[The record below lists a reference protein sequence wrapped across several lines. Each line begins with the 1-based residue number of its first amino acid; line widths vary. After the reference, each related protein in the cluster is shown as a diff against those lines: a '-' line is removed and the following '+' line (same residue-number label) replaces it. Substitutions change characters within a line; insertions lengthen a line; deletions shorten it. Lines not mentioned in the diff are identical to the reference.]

1 MLVARTVYDRLL
13 SGIALGDYAPGS
25 ALNEKKLAGELGVS
39 RTPVREALL
48 RLRLEGLVRVV
59 PRGGIFVAETTIRQ
73 IREITEV
80 RLVLEECSGRLA
92 VARCS
97 PPWLAEFQAW
107 LDTCGEAWPG
117 LSGRERMRRDMEF
130 HAFLDRAAANET
142 LAKQLTLLRNQ
153 AVLFWGQS
161 AAGQYELEPIIDEY
175 REVVD
180 SIAERDAERCVH
192 AMQQHVLE
200 HVARIQSYLRPE
212 PVSIRVSL
220 VS

>member
-1 MLVARTVYDRLL
+1 MTSTVYDRLL
-13 SGIALGDYAPGS
+13 AGIALGDYAPGS
-25 ALNEKKLAGELGVS
+25 ALKEQELAAQLGVS

-59 PRGGIFVAETTIRQ
+59 PRGGIFVAEASIRQ

-92 VARCS
+92 VARFN
-97 PPWLAEFQAW
+97 PQWLAEFQAW
-107 LDTCGEAWPG
+107 LEVCSEEWAG
-117 LSGRERMRRDMEF
+117 LSGRARMWRDMEF

-161 AAGQYELEPIIDEY
+161 AADQYELEPIIDEY
-175 REVVD
+175 REVVEA
-180 SIAERDAERCVH
+180 IALRDAERCVR
-192 AMQQHVLE
+192 AMQQHVLQ
-200 HVARIQSYLRPE
+200 HVARIQSYIRPE
-212 PVSIRVSL
+212 PVPLTVSRVS
-220 VS
+220 

>member
-1 MLVARTVYDRLL
+1 MTRTVYDRLL
-13 SGIALGDYAPGS
+13 AGIALGDYAPGS
-25 ALNEKKLAGELGVS
+25 ALNERELAAELGVS

-59 PRGGIFVAETTIRQ
+59 PRGGIFVAETSIRQ

-97 PPWLAEFQAW
+97 PQWLAELQAW
-107 LDTCGEAWPG
+107 LDACGEEWSD
-117 LSGRERMRRDMEF
+117 LSGRERMRRDLVF
-130 HAFLDRAAANET
+130 HEFLDRAAGNQT
-142 LAKQLTLLRNQ
+142 LAQQLTVLRNQ

-161 AAGQYELEPIIDEY
+161 AADQYELEPIIDEY

-180 SIAERDAERCVH
+180 AIAARDAERCVRG
-192 AMQQHVLE
+192 MQQHVLQ

-212 PVSIRVSL
+212 PVPLTVSRVS
-220 VS
+220 

>member
-1 MLVARTVYDRLL
+1 MK
-13 SGIALGDYAPGS
+13 
-25 ALNEKKLAGELGVS
+25 KKLAAQLGVS

-59 PRGGIFVAETTIRQ
+59 PRGGIFVAETSIRQ

-92 VARCS
+92 VARCT
-97 PPWLAEFQAW
+97 PEWLAEFQAW
-107 LDTCGEAWPG
+107 LDGCSEAWSG
-117 LSGRERMRRDMEF
+117 LSGTERMRRDMQF
-130 HAFLDRAAANET
+130 HELIDRAAANET

-161 AAGQYELEPIIDEY
+161 AADQYELEPILDEY

-180 SIAERDAERCVH
+180 AIAAGDAERCVR
-192 AMQQHVLE
+192 AMQQHVLQ
-200 HVARIQSYLRPE
+200 HVTRIQSYLRPE
-212 PVSIRVSL
+212 PMPLTVSRIS
-220 VS
+220 

>member
-1 MLVARTVYDRLL
+1 MTSTVYDRLL
-13 SGIALGDYAPGS
+13 AGIALGDYAPGS
-25 ALNEKKLAGELGVS
+25 ALKDQELAAQLGVS

-59 PRGGIFVAETTIRQ
+59 PRGGIFVAETSIRQ

-92 VARCS
+92 VARFT
-97 PPWLAEFQAW
+97 PQWRAEFQAW
-107 LDTCGEAWPG
+107 LEVCSEEWQG
-117 LSGRERMRRDMEF
+117 LSGRARMRRDMEF

-161 AAGQYELEPIIDEY
+161 AADQYELEPIIDEY
-175 REVVD
+175 REVVEA
-180 SIAERDAERCVH
+180 IAAGDAERCVR
-192 AMQQHVLE
+192 AMQQHVLQ
-200 HVARIQSYLRPE
+200 HIARIQRYIRPE
-212 PVSIRVSL
+212 PVPLSVSRVS
-220 VS
+220 

>member
-1 MLVARTVYDRLL
+1 MTRTVYDRLL

-25 ALNEKKLAGELGVS
+25 ALNEKKLAAALGVS

-59 PRGGIFVAETTIRQ
+59 PRGGIFVAETSVRQ

-80 RLVLEECSGRLA
+80 RLVLEECSGQLA
-92 VARCS
+92 VARCNAEL
-97 PPWLAEFQAW
+97 LAEFQAW
-107 LDTCGEAWPG
+107 LEVCGEEWAA
-117 LSGRERMRRDMEF
+117 LTGRERMQRDLAF
-130 HAFLDRAAANET
+130 HAFVDRAAGNEI
-142 LAKQLTLLRNQ
+142 LAQQLAVLRNQ

-175 REVVD
+175 REVVEA
-180 SIAERDAERCVH
+180 ITARDAERCVR
-192 AMQQHVLE
+192 AMKQHVLE
-200 HVARIQSYLRPE
+200 HLARIQSYLRPE
-212 PVSIRVSL
+212 TIPITVSL

>member
-1 MLVARTVYDRLL
+1 VTSTVYDRLL

-25 ALNEKKLAGELGVS
+25 ALNERELAAQLGVS

-59 PRGGIFVAETTIRQ
+59 PRGGIFVAEASIRQ

-92 VARCS
+92 VERRS
-97 PPWLAEFQAW
+97 PEWLAEFQAW
-107 LDTCGEAWPG
+107 LDVCSEGWSELT
-117 LSGRERMRRDMEF
+117 GRERMRRDMEF
-130 HAFLDRAAANET
+130 HDFLDRAAANET

-161 AAGQYELEPIIDEY
+161 AADQYELEPIIDEY
-175 REVVD
+175 REIVEAITVG
-180 SIAERDAERCVH
+180 DAERCVR
-192 AMQQHVLE
+192 AMQQHVLQ
-200 HVARIQSYLRPE
+200 HVARIQSYIRPE
-212 PVSIRVSL
+212 PVPLTVSRVS
-220 VS
+220 

>member
-1 MLVARTVYDRLL
+1 MAATAYDRLL

-25 ALNEKKLAGELGVS
+25 ALNEKKLAAQLGVS

-59 PRGGIFVAETTIRQ
+59 ARGGIFVAETSIRQ

-97 PPWLAEFQAW
+97 PQLFAELRAW
-107 LDTCGEAWPG
+107 LDACREAWPG
-117 LSGRERMRRDMEF
+117 LSGRERMRRDLAF
-130 HAFLDRAAANET
+130 HAFLDRAAGNEI
-142 LAKQLTLLRNQ
+142 LAQQLTVLRNQ

-180 SIAERDAERCVH
+180 AIEVRDAERCVR
-192 AMQQHVLE
+192 ALQQHVLQ
-200 HVARIQSYLRPE
+200 HVTRIQSYLRPE
-212 PVSIRVSL
+212 PVPITVRRVS
-220 VS
+220 

>member
-1 MLVARTVYDRLL
+1 VAATAYDRLL
-13 SGIALGDYAPGS
+13 TGIALGDYAPGS
-25 ALNEKKLAGELGVS
+25 ALNEKKLAAQLGVS

-48 RLRLEGLVRVV
+48 RLRLEGLVRVI
-59 PRGGIFVAETTIRQ
+59 PRGGIFVAETSIRQ

-97 PPWLAEFQAW
+97 PQALVDFRVW
-107 LDTCGEAWPG
+107 LDACSEEWSG
-117 LSGRERMRRDMEF
+117 LSGRERMQRDLAF
-130 HAFLDRAAANET
+130 HAFLDRAARNET
-142 LAKQLTLLRNQ
+142 LAQQLTVLRNQ

-180 SIAERDAERCVH
+180 AIEVRDAERCVR
-192 AMQQHVLE
+192 ALQQHVLQ
-200 HVARIQSYLRPE
+200 HVTRIQSYLRPE
-212 PVSIRVSL
+212 PVPITVRRVS
-220 VS
+220 

>member
-1 MLVARTVYDRLL
+1 VVTSTVYDRLL
-13 SGIALGDYAPGS
+13 AGIALGDYAPGS
-25 ALNEKKLAGELGVS
+25 ALNEKELAAKLGVS

-48 RLRLEGLVRVV
+48 RLRLEGLVWVV
-59 PRGGIFVAETTIRQ
+59 PRGGIFVAETSIRQ

-97 PPWLAEFQAW
+97 PQWLTEFQAW
-107 LDTCGEAWPG
+107 LEVCSEAWPG

-130 HAFLDRAAANET
+130 HGFLDRAAGNET

-161 AAGQYELEPIIDEY
+161 ATDQYELEPIIDEY
-175 REVVD
+175 REVGD
-180 SIAERDAERCVH
+180 AIAAHAAERCVR
-192 AMQQHVLE
+192 AMQQHVLQ

-212 PVSIRVSL
+212 PVPLTVSRVS
-220 VS
+220 

>member
-1 MLVARTVYDRLL
+1 MTSTVYDRLL
-13 SGIALGDYAPGS
+13 AGIALGDYAPGS
-25 ALNEKKLAGELGVS
+25 ALKEQELAAQLGVS

-59 PRGGIFVAETTIRQ
+59 PRGGIFVAEASIRQ

-92 VARCS
+92 VARFN
-97 PPWLAEFQAW
+97 PQWLAEFQAW
-107 LDTCGEAWPG
+107 LEVCSEEWAG
-117 LSGRERMRRDMEF
+117 LSGRARMRRDMEF

-161 AAGQYELEPIIDEY
+161 AADQYELEPIIDEY
-175 REVVD
+175 REVVEA
-180 SIAERDAERCVH
+180 ITARDAERC
-192 AMQQHVLE
+192 ARALQQHVLQ
-200 HVARIQSYLRPE
+200 HVARIQSYIRPE
-212 PVSIRVSL
+212 PVPLTVSRVS
-220 VS
+220 

>member
-1 MLVARTVYDRLL
+1 VVTSTVYDRLL
-13 SGIALGDYAPGS
+13 AGIALGDYAPGS
-25 ALNEKKLAGELGVS
+25 ALNEKELAAELGVS

-59 PRGGIFVAETTIRQ
+59 PRGGIFVAEASIRQ

-97 PPWLAEFQAW
+97 PQWLAEFQAW
-107 LDTCGEAWPG
+107 LDVCNEAWPS
-117 LSGRERMRRDMEF
+117 LSGRERMRCDMEF
-130 HAFLDRAAANET
+130 HDLLDRAAGNGT

-161 AAGQYELEPIIDEY
+161 AADQYELEPIIDEY

-180 SIAERDAERCVH
+180 AIVVGDAEGCVR
-192 AMQQHVLE
+192 AMHQHVLQ

-212 PVSIRVSL
+212 PVPLTVSRVS
-220 VS
+220 

>member
-1 MLVARTVYDRLL
+1 MPVARTVYDRLL
-13 SGIALGDYAPGS
+13 SKIALGDYAPGS

-59 PRGGIFVAETTIRQ
+59 PRGGIFVAETSIRQ

-97 PPWLAEFQAW
+97 PQWLAEFQAW
-107 LDTCGEAWPG
+107 LDACSEEWPG
-117 LSGRERMRRDMEF
+117 LSGRERMRRDLAF
-130 HAFLDRAAANET
+130 HAFLDRAAGNEI
-142 LAKQLTLLRNQ
+142 LAQQLAVLRNQ

-161 AAGQYELEPIIDEY
+161 VAGQYELEPIIDEY

-180 SIAERDAERCVH
+180 SIAESDAERCVR
-192 AMQQHVLE
+192 AMQQHVLQ
-200 HVARIQSYLRPE
+200 HVARIQSYLQPE
-212 PVSIRVSL
+212 PVPIRVSL

>member
-1 MLVARTVYDRLL
+1 VTSTVYDRLL
-13 SGIALGDYAPGS
+13 AGIALGDYAPGS
-25 ALNEKKLAGELGVS
+25 ALKEQELAAQLGVS

-59 PRGGIFVAETTIRQ
+59 PRGGIFVAEASIRQ

-92 VARCS
+92 VARFN
-97 PPWLAEFQAW
+97 PQWLAEFQAW
-107 LDTCGEAWPG
+107 LEVCSEEWAG
-117 LSGRERMRRDMEF
+117 LSGRARMRRDMEF

-161 AAGQYELEPIIDEY
+161 AADQYELEPIIDEY
-175 REVVD
+175 REVVEA
-180 SIAERDAERCVH
+180 ITARDAERCARALQH
-192 AMQQHVLE
+192 HVLQ
-200 HVARIQSYLRPE
+200 HVARIQSYIRPE
-212 PVSIRVSL
+212 PVPLTVSRVS
-220 VS
+220 

>member
-1 MLVARTVYDRLL
+1 VASSVYDRLL
-13 SGIALGDYAPGS
+13 SGIALGDYAPGA
-25 ALNEKKLAGELGVS
+25 ALNEKKLAAELGVS

-59 PRGGIFVAETTIRQ
+59 PRGGIFVAETSIRQ

-97 PPWLAEFQAW
+97 PHALAEFQAW
-107 LDTCGEAWPG
+107 LGACREEWSG
-117 LSGRERMRRDMEF
+117 LSGRERMRRDLAF
-130 HAFLDRAAANET
+130 HAFVDRAAANET
-142 LAKQLTLLRNQ
+142 LSQQLSVLRNQ

-161 AAGQYELEPIIDEY
+161 VAGRYELEPIIDEY

-180 SIAERDAERCVH
+180 AIAERDAERCVR
-192 AMQQHVLE
+192 ALQQHILQ

-212 PVSIRVSL
+212 PVPIRVSL

>member
-1 MLVARTVYDRLL
+1 MTATAYDRLL

-25 ALNEKKLAGELGVS
+25 ALNEKKLAAQLGVS

-48 RLRLEGLVRVV
+48 RLRLEGLVRVIA
-59 PRGGIFVAETTIRQ
+59 RGGIFVAETSIRQ

-97 PPWLAEFQAW
+97 PQSLAAFRDWLGACSE
-107 LDTCGEAWPG
+107 EWPA
-117 LSGRERMRRDMEF
+117 LSGRERMRRDLVF
-130 HAFLDRAAANET
+130 HGFVDRAAGNET
-142 LAKQLTLLRNQ
+142 LAQQLTVLRNQ

-161 AAGQYELEPIIDEY
+161 ATGQYELEPIIDEY

-180 SIAERDAERCVH
+180 AIEAGDAERCVR
-192 AMQQHVLE
+192 ALQQHVLQ
-200 HVARIQSYLRPE
+200 HVTRIQSYLRPE
-212 PVSIRVSL
+212 PVPITVSRI
-220 VS
+220 S

>member
-1 MLVARTVYDRLL
+1 VTSTVYDRLL
-13 SGIALGDYAPGS
+13 AGIALGDYAPGS
-25 ALNEKKLAGELGVS
+25 ALNEKELAVELGVS

-59 PRGGIFVAETTIRQ
+59 PRSGIFVAETSIRQ

-92 VARCS
+92 VARRD
-97 PPWLAEFQAW
+97 PRWLAEFRAW
-107 LDTCGEAWPG
+107 LDVCSEEWPN
-117 LSGRERMRRDMEF
+117 LSGRERMRRDMQF
-130 HAFLDRAAANET
+130 HDFLDRAAANQT

-161 AAGQYELEPIIDEY
+161 AADQYELEPIIDEY

-180 SIAERDAERCVH
+180 AIAAGDAECCVR
-192 AMQQHVLE
+192 AMQEHVLQHVT
-200 HVARIQSYLRPE
+200 RIQSYLRPE
-212 PVSIRVSL
+212 LVPLTVSRVS
-220 VS
+220 

>member
-1 MLVARTVYDRLL
+1 MPVTRSVYDRLL

-25 ALNEKKLAGELGVS
+25 ALNEKKLAAELGVS

-59 PRGGIFVAETTIRQ
+59 PRGGIFVAEASIRQ

-97 PPWLAEFQAW
+97 PQWLAEFRAW
-107 LDTCGEAWPG
+107 LDACSEEWPG
-117 LSGRERMRRDMEF
+117 LSGRERMRRDLVF
-130 HAFLDRAAANET
+130 HEFLDRAAGNQA
-142 LAKQLTLLRNQ
+142 LAQQLTVLRNQ

-180 SIAERDAERCVH
+180 AIAERDAERCVR
-192 AMQQHVLE
+192 AMQQHVLQ
-200 HVARIQSYLRPE
+200 HVARIQSYIRPE
-212 PVSIRVSL
+212 PVPITVNRIS
-220 VS
+220 